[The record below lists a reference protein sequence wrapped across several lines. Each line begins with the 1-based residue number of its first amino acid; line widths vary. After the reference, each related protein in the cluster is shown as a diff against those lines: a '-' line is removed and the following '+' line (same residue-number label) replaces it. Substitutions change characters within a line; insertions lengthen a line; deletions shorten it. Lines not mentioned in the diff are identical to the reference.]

1 MAWIA
6 EDERNMI
13 GLIEVAELPE
23 RPVVAHHLA
32 VVGGQGDD
40 GAVPGSGCLQALD
53 EPTDLAVDLRDH
65 APLGGANRAEGL
77 PRQVGDAALG
87 RVAPAERAGPGGVHT
102 IAPEI
107 GRGWR
112 GE

>member
-65 APLGGANRAEGL
+65 APIGGAHRDRKTVVSGKRL
-77 PRQVGDAALG
+77 PVRVDLG
-87 RVAPAERAGPGGVHT
+87 RCRIIT
-102 IAPEI
+102 KKNKCYYKK
-107 GRGWR
+107 
-112 GE
+112 